1 MPRKPSPEG
10 PKWSF
15 YIERDAVYKHQY
27 VKASYCKWDVEKQQP
42 RTAARVHVGRL
53 LDDGSIRPG
62 KTFLEKFPEYQGKEL
77 YYFENKLL
85 DREGYIK
92 VNPDA
97 LEQWDQAANEPEEQ
111 AKTKQELL
119 EEDWRAVSRQCGPTY
134 AAWMHVRQSGML
146 ADLEAAFGKEDAKL
160 LAALA
165 VYRICVPGGAME
177 NFSTWLGGVY
187 LADVI
192 PVSGQR
198 ISELLSRVVRGKV
211 DQFFKARFNSV
222 LVKARKE
229 RQERAKKDPK
239 ALNEPLTIAFD
250 STGISTHSETI
261 EEVEYGKAKADPE
274 LKQVNLTF
282 ACDQKTGEVLYAR
295 EYEGS
300 INDVAS
306 FSSIFADM
314 KEVGFHVE
322 DVEIVT
328 DRGYKAPYN
337 IQAQLDAG
345 VKFVQ
350 GLRIDEKSINDKFDR
365 HMGELRGNANYL
377 PDWGYATLT
386 LPKEEDEVWQKRSK
400 LGQLTVRVHTHLYY
414 SDDLALR
421 AKKTLLSN
429 VDDIVKDKNA
439 GKQVK
444 AETWSKYGGC
454 VANVGTK
461 DEPKWVRNLQEINKR
476 LRYAGCFAIR
486 TNSRHDPIEALSV
499 YRKRAKIEAQYRIFK
514 NDIEGDRM
522 NATQTSYAG
531 KLFVFTLATS
541 LRSRMGTTMRT
552 VAQAKNAKV
561 PNNSLDTVLME
572 LAKVTLR
579 RRGESLLWRPDMFT
593 KKQREYF
600 ALLDVIPP
608 KGIFRN

>member
-1 MPRKPSPEG
+1 
-10 PKWSF
+10 
-15 YIERDAVYKHQY
+15 
-27 VKASYCKWDVEKQQP
+27 
-42 RTAARVHVGRL
+42 
-53 LDDGSIRPG
+53 
-62 KTFLEKFPEYQGKEL
+62 
-77 YYFENKLL
+77 
-85 DREGYIK
+85 
-92 VNPDA
+92 
-97 LEQWDQAANEPEEQ
+97 
-111 AKTKQELL
+111 
-119 EEDWRAVSRQCGPTY
+119 
-134 AAWMHVRQSGML
+134 ML

-261 EEVEYGKAKADPE
+261 EEAEYGKAKADPE

-350 GLRIDEKSINDKFDR
+350 GLRIDEKSIKDKFDR

-377 PDWGYATLT
+377 PDWGCAS
-386 LPKEEDEVWQKRSK
+386 R
-400 LGQLTVRVHTHLYY
+400 
-414 SDDLALR
+414 
-421 AKKTLLSN
+421 KKTKS
-429 VDDIVKDKNA
+429 
-439 GKQVK
+439 G
-444 AETWSKYGGC
+444 
-454 VANVGTK
+454 
-461 DEPKWVRNLQEINKR
+461 
-476 LRYAGCFAIR
+476 
-486 TNSRHDPIEALSV
+486 
-499 YRKRAKIEAQYRIFK
+499 RKEQSSD
-514 NDIEGDRM
+514 N
-522 NATQTSYAG
+522 
-531 KLFVFTLATS
+531 
-541 LRSRMGTTMRT
+541 
-552 VAQAKNAKV
+552 
-561 PNNSLDTVLME
+561 
-572 LAKVTLR
+572 
-579 RRGESLLWRPDMFT
+579 
-593 KKQREYF
+593 
-600 ALLDVIPP
+600 
-608 KGIFRN
+608 